1 GNVKLNVGPVT
12 GGVGDEPLLPE
23 QPAASVRAVRSA
35 RTGRILRGRCDM
47 LPPVFPKPGGEGS
60 RPDQSSTIPMRRVHS
75 AFPHGAHGSCG
86 DCEFGAPTVPVH
98 TPTGACCPLE
108 GCLMGAPL
116 QSLHDSQRSEASRA
130 RALVHGRAEARAM
143 RWAPATFRPSGE

>member
-1 GNVKLNVGPVT
+1 MVTEAGLKLKVLPAPTWTTDESMTEAGSTTTVPVIPRLACARQWEAHAPTSLKWSGSDTPVAGNVKLNVGPVT

-75 AFPHGAHGSCG
+75 AFPHGA
-86 DCEFGAPTVPVH
+86 
-98 TPTGACCPLE
+98 
-108 GCLMGAPL
+108 
-116 QSLHDSQRSEASRA
+116 
-130 RALVHGRAEARAM
+130 
-143 RWAPATFRPSGE
+143 